1 MRSGDHVGKEQSPEC
16 KLCRA
21 ALSRASDEWRPSA
34 HHLLLMPRICRAF
47 ERIPLGA
54 GETKHVHFTLD
65 ARDLSEVNEKGD
77 RIVAEGAYRISVGG
91 SQPGTAPL
99 AEAEFRIAG
108 MQRLPE

>member
-1 MRSGDHVGKEQSPEC
+1 V
-16 KLCRA
+16 
-21 ALSRASDEWRPSA
+21 
-34 HHLLLMPRICRAF
+34 
-47 ERIPLGA
+47 PLGA

-77 RIVAEGAYRISVGG
+77 RIVAEGAYRISVGAG
-91 SQPGTAPL
+91 QPGTVAPS